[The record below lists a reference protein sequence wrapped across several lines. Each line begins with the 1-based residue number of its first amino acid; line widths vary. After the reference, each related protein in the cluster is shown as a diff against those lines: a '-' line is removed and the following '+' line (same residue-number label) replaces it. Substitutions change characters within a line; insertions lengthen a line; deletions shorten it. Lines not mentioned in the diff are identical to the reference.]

1 MLGAQ
6 ILGVCGIVVA
16 ITFLRVLAGWHRD
29 RSQVR
34 MRRYE
39 LLAESL
45 RDPGLDAATRADLL
59 RVLAH
64 DHRGWLWRA
73 LRSPGLWKVLW
84 SGCGWLLFVLFSA
97 MVGMQAC
104 GLRLVPG
111 NGLAV
116 LVFPAA
122 VGFAMLSL
130 PLALRELARREHGV
144 AGR

>member
-1 MLGAQ
+1 MLGEQ

-16 ITFLRVLAGWHRD
+16 ITALRALSGWHRE
-29 RSQVR
+29 RSRVR
-34 MRRYE
+34 VRRYE

-64 DHRGWLWRA
+64 DHRGWLWQA
-73 LRSPGLWKVLW
+73 LRSPALWKVLW
-84 SGCGWLLFVLFSA
+84 FGSGWFLFVLCSA
-97 MVGMQAC
+97 MVGLQGC
-104 GLRLVPG
+104 GLRLVASHE
-111 NGLAV
+111 LAV
-116 LVFPAA
+116 LVVPAA

-130 PLALRELARREHGV
+130 PLALRELARRDHGV